1 MRRSQSVLLL
11 LTLTLALLA
20 AGLAGCKKETEG
32 VFSEGQKNTPASP
45 QATSTPPGQAAQPAG
60 QSAAPGALPAS
71 GMPPLGG
78 TPAPAAAP
86 VDPAKLPAI
95 VARIN
100 GQDIKKEELL
110 QGAAEMRQQLAQMPG
125 VQTPPEAQFYKQVL
139 DGIVARTLLQQEA
152 KAQNVTVTEAEINQQ
167 VDGLR
172 SRAPNPEA
180 FKKALAA
187 NGLTEEKLRQQIRR
201 DGAVQKLVQT
211 RLLAGVTVSDQQA
224 KAFYDKNL
232 DKMKQPERLHLRQ
245 LVVEVDAKAP
255 VADKEKAKAE
265 LQSLQARVQKGEDMT
280 KVAGEGSAKVHTGD
294 AWIAR
299 GQTPKIIEDAAFAL
313 TKPNAVSPVL
323 ETPIGYQILQLIER
337 QAADVA
343 SFETVKPK
351 IVERLKQ
358 EQFQERLAA
367 HVQELKSKGKV
378 ETFM

>member
-1 MRRSQSVLLL
+1 MRRTQSVLPL
-11 LTLTLALLA
+11 LTLALALLA
-20 AGLAGCKKETEG
+20 AGLAGCKKDAEG
-32 VFSEGQKNTPASP
+32 VFSEAGKTAPASP
-45 QATSTPPGQAAQPAG
+45 SASTTPAK
-60 QSAAPGALPAS
+60 PGALPAS

-86 VDPAKLPAI
+86 VDPAKIPAV

-100 GQDIKKEELL
+100 GQDIKKEDLL
-110 QGAAEMRQQLAQMPG
+110 QGANEMRQQLAHMQG
-125 VQTPPEAQFYKQVL
+125 VQAPPEAQFYKQVL
-139 DGIVARTLLQQEA
+139 DALVARTLLQQEA
-152 KAQNVTVTEAEINQQ
+152 KTENVTVTEAEVNQQ
-167 VDGLR
+167 LDGLR
-172 SRAPNPEA
+172 SRAPNPES

-211 RLLAGVTVSDQQA
+211 RILAGVTVSDQQA

-245 LVVEVDAKAP
+245 LVVEADPKAP
-255 VADKEKAKAE
+255 AADKEKAKTE
-265 LQSLQARVQKGEDMT
+265 IQGLQARIQKGEDMA

-313 TKPNAVSPVL
+313 TKPNALSPVL

-343 SFETVKPK
+343 PFETVKPK
-351 IVERLKQ
+351 IVDRLKQ

-367 HVQELKSKGKV
+367 HVQELKTKGKV